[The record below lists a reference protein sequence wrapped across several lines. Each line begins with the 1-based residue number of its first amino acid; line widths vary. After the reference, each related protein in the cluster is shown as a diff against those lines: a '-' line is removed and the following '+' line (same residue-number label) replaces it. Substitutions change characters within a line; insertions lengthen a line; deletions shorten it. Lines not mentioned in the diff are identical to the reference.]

1 MANNIIEAEVSIQH
15 IGQQNLRAGQT
26 EETYGNSRHAKM
38 NPGEMPTD
46 TEIEEHIDYIK
57 NALPPA
63 IAKMDDAKLRKAMEY
78 EVTREARVREMR
90 QNPTYQ
96 FIMLVA
102 GFCNERMD
110 TFWKE
115 PTQQGAAGLGIS
127 INRMEDVGDEG
138 VSKAAKFHNWYV
150 NTPWA
155 DMTIFLSPMVY
166 AHIEEAHQVVQ
177 NKWDHLKG
185 CPLAGFVE
193 SMGVRNYFARLV
205 AFCIKTSVNLSSKR
219 YHLMAAYGRINK
231 EKMKILNIFRHVHGY
246 EKLVYD
252 PEASSG
258 RATNVRMGDDQVL
271 LTEEYIEKME
281 NTLNSYN
288 RAKMNNKYA
297 I

>member
-38 NPGEMPTD
+38 NPGEMPTE

-115 PTQQGAAGLGIS
+115 PTTQGAAGLGIS
-127 INRMEDVGDEG
+127 INRMEDIGDEG

-185 CPLAGFVE
+185 CPLSGFVE

-246 EKLVYD
+246 KKLTYD
-252 PEASSG
+252 PEASHS
-258 RATNVRMGDDQVL
+258 RATTIRMSDDKVL
-271 LTEEYIEKME
+271 VTEEYIEKME

>member
-15 IGQQNLRAGQT
+15 IGQQNLQAGQT

-38 NPGEMPTD
+38 NPGEMPTE

-115 PTQQGAAGLGIS
+115 PTTQGAAGLGIS

-138 VSKAAKFHNWYV
+138 VSKASKFHNWYV

-246 EKLVYD
+246 DKLVYD
-252 PEASSG
+252 PEAFHD
-258 RATNVRMGDDQVL
+258 RATKQRMSEDRVL
-271 LTEEYIEKME
+271 LTVESIEKME
-281 NTLNSYN
+281 NTLDSYN
-288 RAKMNNKYA
+288 RARMNNKYA